1 MAINRCKRDGETRWI
16 LAFAVKVLEEKV
28 ALISQVSKLAQW
40 QTSLVRS
47 GPFSGHP
54 TKTYAIGRTRFWN
67 AWKIRVFGGK
77 KLDFVRFSHLSHLAL
92 QQGDKQDLEMQV
104 SSNRGMFTSPGQ
116 AATVF
121 ALWREN
127 LGGADPPLVFTVED
141 RLAFSAEYG
150 IRDYAT
156 PVSEQKSDFKTPLRD
171 SWVESVMPLKSMYE
185 TRGSYTVMGGQ

>member
-1 MAINRCKRDGETRWI
+1 MED
-16 LAFAVKVLEEKV
+16 
-28 ALISQVSKLAQW
+28 
-40 QTSLVRS
+40 S
-47 GPFSGHP
+47 GL
-54 TKTYAIGRTRFWN
+54 R
-67 AWKIRVFGGK
+67 GK

-92 QQGDKQDLEMQV
+92 QQGDKQDLAMQV

-121 ALWREN
+121 ALWRGN

-141 RLAFSAEYG
+141 RVEFSAEYG

-171 SWVESVMPLKSMYE
+171 SWVESVTPLKSMYE
-185 TRGSYTVMGGQ
+185 TRSSYTVMGGQQM